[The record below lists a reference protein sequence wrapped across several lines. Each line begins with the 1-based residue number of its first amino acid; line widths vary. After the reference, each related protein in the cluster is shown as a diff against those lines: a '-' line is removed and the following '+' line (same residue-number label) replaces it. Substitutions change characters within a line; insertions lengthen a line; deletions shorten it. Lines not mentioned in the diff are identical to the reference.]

1 MSLCFSE
8 PPAREGPVPPPPPP
22 QLGSHRQP
30 LHCTEQQQ
38 VPPPPLP
45 TQARLPGTGA
55 KRTGDRHGERRT
67 EQRPLPHPPQ
77 DKQIYG
83 GHLPP
88 PTPPCITYA
97 GEKQHEAVTLS
108 ETVAWKVKSMALSV
122 SDLSGGILQEH
133 PFYICGEMQHD
144 KTAKEKEQGRPI
156 FLTDPDCPA
165 QHQGDLGTVAAY
177 A

>member
-1 MSLCFSE
+1 MLGKRWGIGRLFIFLYSLSWQN
-8 PPAREGPVPPPPPP
+8 V
-22 QLGSHRQP
+22 GSCSSYLP
-30 LHCTEQQQ
+30 LSGNTHT
-38 VPPPPLP
+38 PLP
-45 TQARLPGTGA
+45 L
-55 KRTGDRHGERRT
+55 
-67 EQRPLPHPPQ
+67 
-77 DKQIYG
+77 
-83 GHLPP
+83 
-88 PTPPCITYA
+88 
-97 GEKQHEAVTLS
+97 
-108 ETVAWKVKSMALSV
+108 TVALSV